1 MRKDIVT
8 LKDVRRSVL
17 WGAAL
22 AAEFQPLGVAGL
34 AGVVEVIDK
43 VVGRE
48 GFRGVRASYA
58 PLTRARGWPASLADS
73 SRAWLVLS
81 ALGADPSEWGW
92 PGPESDD
99 LGRYLDR
106 DRLAADLQSEL
117 WQGKAHDPN
126 SWPIAPPDSAPAAG
140 NRPGLA
146 A

>member
-1 MRKDIVT
+1 MSRDLVT
-8 LKDVRRSVL
+8 LKEVRRSVP

-22 AAEFQPLGVAGL
+22 ASELMPLAGAGL
-34 AGVVEVIDK
+34 AGVVIAIDK
-43 VVGRE
+43 VLGRE

-58 PLTRARGWPASLADS
+58 ALVKARGWPASLADS

-99 LGRYLDR
+99 LGKYLDR

-117 WQGKAHDPN
+117 WQGKAHAPN
-126 SWPIAPPDSAPAAG
+126 SWPVAPADSAPAAG
-140 NRPGLA
+140 NRSGLA

>member
-1 MRKDIVT
+1 MARDLAIST
-8 LKDVRRSVL
+8 EVRRTVP

-22 AAEFQPLGVAGL
+22 ASELMLLAGAGL
-34 AGVVEVIDK
+34 AGVVVAIDK
-43 VVGRE
+43 VLGRE
-48 GFRGVRASYA
+48 GFRGVRASYSA
-58 PLTRARGWPASLADS
+58 LVKARGWPTSPADS

-99 LGRYLDR
+99 LGKYLDR

-117 WQGKAHDPN
+117 WQGKAHAPN
-126 SWPIAPPDSAPAAG
+126 SWPVAPADSAPAAG
-140 NRPGLA
+140 NRSGLA